1 MNTLR
6 RIDLASLKMMFAI
19 ALAAM
24 VVRAMVPSGWMIMAD
39 PETGRPS
46 IQLCSGKMFVPAPAA
61 EPAAST
67 HTAHGDHA
75 GHDMADM
82 HAGHHG
88 HDMHGAAHDHHAVHT
103 SDPATPAADHGD
115 HDHTIAE
122 VPCPFALSSLVGLAG
137 EAVLSLEPH
146 MPAAP
151 DRAVPPVRGPPAT
164 RVIHASLP
172 ARGPPSFI

>member
-1 MNTLR
+1 MRTLR

-46 IQLCSGKMFVPAPAA
+46 IQLCSGKMFVPAAA
-61 EPAAST
+61 DEPADPEHA
-67 HTAHGDHA
+67 AHGD
-75 GHDMADM
+75 

-88 HDMHGAAHDHHAVHT
+88 HDMHGGAHDQHAAHK
-103 SDPATPAADHGD
+103 SEPATPVSDDGEHDHG
-115 HDHTIAE
+115 IAE

-137 EAVLSLEPH
+137 DPLLALEPH
-146 MPAAP
+146 IPASI
-151 DRAVPPVRGPPAT
+151 DRAVPPVRGPPAA
-164 RVIHASLP
+164 RVIHAPLP
-172 ARGPPSFI
+172 ARGPPSFA